1 MDALPGQS
9 YLNGDPPP
17 SPKIFGCWFDR
28 KCRGFVEGSRKVV
41 YVPERDEA
49 FTFDLA
55 VDSGEKAP
63 LPLSVH
69 DRRTLEAVNERI
81 TGLQSTTLP
90 LVGSELSAFGA
101 WRCPLGE
108 SCLHPASPAGG
119 LHGQK

>member
-1 MDALPGQS
+1 
-9 YLNGDPPP
+9 
-17 SPKIFGCWFDR
+17 
-28 KCRGFVEGSRKVV
+28 V

-81 TGLQSTTLP
+81 TGLQSATRP

-119 LHGQK
+119 LHGAK